1 MSKTIDNNHTFCYNE
16 LTMKNDQK
24 SATETQK
31 TSELERYKSLLEGAG
46 LSEKEVLIFNYL
58 LENSESGAGDI
69 IRSVNLK
76 RGDAYNHIYSLS
88 EKGLI
93 SKRTVNGR
101 MKFYLEPPTNLESY
115 IENRTKAILEAQ
127 KGLQAV
133 MPGLLSTY
141 NLSYHKPGVKVF
153 EGDEAIKRVLEDTL
167 KAKSEILAFI
177 DLESIE
183 EFIPEISAKYGKQR
197 DKLAKWKYNLVF
209 DSKFNREFLKVHSRE
224 YTEDRIMGHPLNQAG
239 VSLHIYDNTA
249 SFMTLKSVVKIG
261 IIIDDPL
268 IVNLLRG
275 IFKASWETAKPVTQL
290 AEN

>member
-1 MSKTIDNNHTFCYNE
+1 MSETIDNKHSFCYNK
-16 LTMKNDQK
+16 LTMKNDQNT
-24 SATETQK
+24 ADTTQK
-31 TSELERYKSLLEGAG
+31 AGELDRYKDLLKGAG

-58 LENSESGAGDI
+58 LENSESGAGEI

-93 SKRTVNGR
+93 SRRTVNGR
-101 MKFYLEPPTNLESY
+101 MKFYLEPPTNLETY

-177 DLESIE
+177 DAESIIRYIPKINSWYGHERNKRQKEKLNLLFSSNFNE
-183 EFIPEISAKYGKQR
+183 EYMGTHAIPYTKNRLIAHK
-197 DKLAKWKYNLVF
+197 ANL
-209 DSKFNREFLKVHSRE
+209 L
-224 YTEDRIMGHPLNQAG
+224 G
-239 VSLHIYDNTA
+239 VSLHIYDNTV
-249 SFMTLKSVVKIG
+249 SFMTLKSNLKIG

-268 IVNLLRG
+268 IANLLKS
-275 IFKASWETAKPVTQL
+275 IFQAVWELAKPIG
-290 AEN
+290 